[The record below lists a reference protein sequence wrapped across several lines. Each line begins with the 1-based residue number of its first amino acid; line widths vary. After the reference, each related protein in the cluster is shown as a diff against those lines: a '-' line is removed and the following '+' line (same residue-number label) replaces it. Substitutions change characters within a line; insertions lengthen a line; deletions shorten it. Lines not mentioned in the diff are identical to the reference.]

1 VTRPYASYALGVIFF
16 ANFLSYL
23 DRQIVSALETALTA
37 RYGLNH
43 KEFGLL
49 WTAFTV
55 GYMVFAP
62 IVGFLTDRYPRPRI
76 FAICVF
82 LWSIAT
88 IASGYAPDKHV
99 LYAMRFFIG
108 IGEAGCL
115 VIGPTMISDYFSRA
129 ARGRALSVFFLALPL
144 GGTAGYLVGGFL
156 AHNLKHAFFWAGFPG
171 FLASLL
177 IWLLVEPPRGGSEL
191 VPPEPAD
198 GAPPEESPPSGG
210 APSSAPDPR
219 AHPPEGSLDPAGKLA
234 DYSRLLRNRT
244 LMLIILAQAF
254 AVTFLV
260 PLLHFGV
267 GFFVKERHIPLK
279 QATLTLGI
287 IALAAG
293 GLGNS
298 LSGILGDRLA
308 KRMNGA
314 YSILAGCA
322 FTLGLPF
329 LILGFSAHRRGV
341 MLPALALGAFCYF
354 LCMPA
359 VNTQIANA
367 VAPRQRAMAY
377 ALAVFILHLLGDTTA
392 PYFFGA
398 VVDALRSTEQAFRY
412 FSFALA
418 LAGGACFLAAR
429 TAAQDEAR
437 AAHRR
442 LPASGRA

>member
-129 ARGRALSVFFLALPL
+129 ERGRALSVFFLALPL

-171 FLASLL
+171 FLASFL
-177 IWLLVEPPRGGSEL
+177 IWLLVEPPRGGG
-191 VPPEPAD
+191 EPALPAAE
-198 GAPPEESPPSGG
+198 GGSAPGESPPAGG
-210 APSSAPDPR
+210 DPLPGSVRASS
-219 AHPPEGSLDPAGKLA
+219 PESSEDRSGKLA
-234 DYSRLLRNRT
+234 DYARLFENRT
-244 LMLIILAQAF
+244 LMFIILAQAF

-267 GFFVKERHIPLK
+267 GFFVKERHLPLK
-279 QATLTLGI
+279 QATFTLGI

-293 GLGNS
+293 GLGNT

-308 KRMNGA
+308 KRMSGA
-314 YSILAGCA
+314 YSILAGSA

-329 LILGFSAHRRGV
+329 LVLGFSAHRRWV
-341 MLPALALGAFCYF
+341 MLPALGLGAFCYF

-442 LPASGRA
+442 LPSTGPA